1 MASRRALGLTL
12 FTRTF
17 FLLALLLGAGI
28 FAWVQ
33 TLRALELE
41 PRSVQAAQQI
51 ASLVNLSRTAL
62 RYTDVVNR
70 VAVVKTMTDQES
82 IRILPREPGDRWTP
96 FEVDRFTRKVGAEL
110 RSRLEAATILAQAVN
125 GQPGLWVGFTIEKDS
140 YWLQADAARV
150 LPLTPGTW
158 FVWVGIALVATL
170 VGSIAIARLINQPLR
185 ELSFAA
191 SRIREGEFDSVLD
204 ENTLTSE
211 IREVNM
217 GFNRMARELAKVEE
231 DRAVMLAGISHD
243 LRTPLARLRLEVEM
257 SVSDEEAQRNM
268 ALDIDQLDAIIDK
281 FMDYARPGEAKLVPV
296 NLSLLVDK
304 EIATFRDPREIRI
317 LSRLAIDLRVMADET
332 ELGRVFGNLFE
343 NARRYGRGTDTGIA
357 VVHVSYVRS
366 GPWVIV
372 SVRDHGPGVA
382 PGKLAQLTT
391 PFYRGDAARTA
402 ATGAGL
408 GLAIVEKALQRM
420 GGQFDIDNAAEGG
433 LVAHI
438 RLKRAP

>member
-1 MASRRALGLTL
+1 MARLG
-12 FTRTF
+12 
-17 FLLALLLGAGI
+17 
-28 FAWVQ
+28 
-33 TLRALELE
+33 
-41 PRSVQAAQQI
+41 
-51 ASLVNLSRTAL
+51 
-62 RYTDVVNR
+62 TDTI
-70 VAVVKTMTDQES
+70 VANS
-82 IRILPREPGDRWTP
+82 
-96 FEVDRFTRKVGAEL
+96 
-110 RSRLEAATILAQAVN
+110 VN
-125 GQPGLWVGFTIEKDS
+125 GEAGLWVGFSIENDP
-140 YWLQADAARV
+140 YWMQAEPKRLRTVASS
-150 LPLTPGTW
+150 TW
-158 FVWVGIALVATL
+158 FVWVSIALMATL
-170 VGSIAIARLINQPLR
+170 VGSVAIARLINQPLR

-191 SRIREGEFDSVLD
+191 SRIREGEFDSRLD

-243 LRTPLARLRLEVEM
+243 LRTPLARLRLEAEM
-257 SVSDEEAQRNM
+257 SVHDEEARRNM

-281 FMDYARPGEAKLVPV
+281 FMDYARPGDVRLVPV
-296 NLSLLVDK
+296 HLSNLIDR
-304 EIATFRDPREIRI
+304 EAATFRDPTQIRI
-317 LSRLAIDLRVMADET
+317 TSKVAIDLRVMADET
-332 ELGRVFGNLFE
+332 ELGRVFSNLLE
-343 NARRYGRGTDTGIA
+343 NARRYGRGSDSGIA
-357 VVHVSYVRS
+357 NVQVSYVRT

-382 PGKLAQLTT
+382 PEKLAALTT

-420 GGQFDIDNAAEGG
+420 GGQFELANAPDGG